1 MEDGSSVGPG
11 CPRLQMWFLICATV
25 VFGAVQISLVRSHGS
40 IIPFWD
46 EWDVQGQK
54 LFRPLLAGTLTLQDI
69 IGPHNEHRPAAGR
82 LVWLLGFTSAG
93 YWDTVWMM
101 LLSVLIR
108 AATFFCLARSLVMG
122 LNGWRFLLAAGT
134 VLALF
139 ALPFGWE
146 NALWGMQ
153 SATYLLLFFGVAA
166 NLCLAGSAALSGR
179 WVLGTLLAIGSYFC
193 MASGAITLVPA
204 ILVAVLRFARG
215 ERRSRADLIGMAVH
229 LCIVA
234 ACLAGI
240 PKLEYQDNI
249 AAATFAVFWTGL
261 VKFASWPGPEGLP
274 AALFFN
280 LPAAMVLVRLI
291 LAREPVDR
299 AAWAPVMV
307 VLWVWGNIAILAYGR
322 GGSTEVAS
330 RHTDILLLGTA
341 INCALCVRL
350 TEGWAARWARAAAIA
365 AAGLWLAIA
374 AWMVCERAQ
383 IHIPDGLAWRR
394 GTVMVQTQKV
404 TGFYIS
410 GDAGAL
416 RGQPHAFV
424 PYPDPDR
431 LARDLSDPLLR
442 PVLPSALTGN
452 FPQGTIS
459 DHALARAV
467 HRSVAVV
474 KATLLRNGTH
484 ASWIG
489 LGLLMLL
496 ALAIL
501 LFDRRSAGLPA
512 RGRPSPDGR
521 STGPF
526 SIHE

>member
-1 MEDGSSVGPG
+1 MEDVSSRGPG
-11 CPRLQMWFLICATV
+11 CPRLRMWFLVCATFF
-25 VFGAVQISLVRSHGS
+25 FGAVQVALVRSHGS

-82 LVWLLGFTSAG
+82 LVWLLGFASAG
-93 YWDTVWMM
+93 HWDTVWMM
-101 LLSVLIR
+101 VLSVFIR
-108 AATFFCLARSLVMG
+108 AATFFCLVRSLVKG
-122 LNGWRFLLAAGT
+122 LTGWRFLLAAGL

-153 SATYLLLFFGVAA
+153 SATYLLLFFGVMA
-166 NLCLAGSAALSGR
+166 NLCLAGSAALSGT

-204 ILVAVLRFARG
+204 ILVALLRFARG
-215 ERRSRADLIGMAVH
+215 ERRSRADLIAMAVH
-229 LCIVA
+229 VGIVA
-234 ACLAGI
+234 LCLTTI
-240 PKLEYQDNI
+240 PKVEYQDNI
-249 AAATFAVFWTGL
+249 AAATLAVFWTGL
-261 VKFASWPGPEGLP
+261 VKFASWPGPETPL
-274 AALFFN
+274 AAVFLN
-280 LPAAMVLVRLI
+280 LPAAVAILRLI

-299 AAWAPVMV
+299 AAWGPAMV
-307 VLWVWGNIAILAYGR
+307 ILWVWGNIAILAYGR

-330 RHTDILLLGTA
+330 RHTDILMLGTA
-341 INCALCVRL
+341 INCALCIRL
-350 TEGWAARWARAAAIA
+350 TEGWSERWARAAALA
-365 AAGLWLAIA
+365 AAGLWLALA
-374 AWMVCERAQ
+374 AWMVGQRAQ

-394 GTVMVQTQKV
+394 GTVMVQTEKV
-404 TGFYIS
+404 AGFYTS
-410 GDAGAL
+410 GNVEVL

-459 DHALARAV
+459 DHGLARAL

-474 KATLLRNGTH
+474 KGNLLRNGTH

-489 LGLLMLL
+489 LTILVLL
-496 ALAIL
+496 AFAIL
-501 LFDRRSAGLPA
+501 LFDRRSAGIA
-512 RGRPSPDGR
+512 VGERPKR
-521 STGPF
+521 EGPTAG
-526 SIHE
+526 HPLL